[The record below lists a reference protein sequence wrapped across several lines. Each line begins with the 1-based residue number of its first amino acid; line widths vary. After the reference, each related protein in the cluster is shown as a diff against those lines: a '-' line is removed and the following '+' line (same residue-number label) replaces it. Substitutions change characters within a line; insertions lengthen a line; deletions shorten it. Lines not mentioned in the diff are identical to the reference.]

1 MASNRSKFGL
11 KADVPEDEQEYVTP
25 SNYELEKLLSRSTV
39 AYTHVNE
46 VWPNIFIGDERTARN
61 RYGLEKL
68 GVTHVLN
75 AAEGERN
82 SVCTGAG
89 YYSDMDIEY
98 YGIEAEDI
106 PSFNLSVHFF
116 SAAEYMRHVLSNT
129 QNKLLVH
136 CVMGR
141 SRSATL
147 VLAYLMIEEKMT
159 LVDAIEQVKRH
170 RQIIPNRGF
179 LKQLRDLDTF
189 LLEQR
194 SENTH
199 THTQTADATERTD
212 Q

>member
-1 MASNRSKFGL
+1 MASNSSKFGL
-11 KADVPEDEQEYVTP
+11 KANAPEDQQEYVTP

-46 VWPNIFIGDERTARN
+46 VWPNLFIGDEQTARN

-89 YYSDMDIEY
+89 YYSNMDIEY

-106 PSFNLSVHFF
+106 PSFNISVHFF
-116 SAAEYMRHVLSNT
+116 STAEYMRHVLSNK

-147 VLAYLMIEEKMT
+147 VLAYLMIEETMT
-159 LVDAIEQVKRH
+159 LVKAIEQVKHH

-179 LKQLRDLDTF
+179 LKQLRDLDMF

-194 SENTH
+194 REH
-199 THTQTADATERTD
+199 THSLTAEGSETTN

>member
-1 MASNRSKFGL
+1 MASRELKLGL
-11 KADVPEDEQEYVTP
+11 KPDVQEEKHEYVTP
-25 SNYELEKLLSRSTV
+25 SNYELEKLLSRGTV

-46 VWPNIFIGDERTARN
+46 VWPNIFIGDD
-61 RYGLEKL
+61 LQKL

-89 YYSDMDIEY
+89 YYSNMDIEY
-98 YGIEAEDI
+98 YGIRAEDI
-106 PSFNLSVHFF
+106 PSFNISVHFF
-116 SAAEYMRHVLSNT
+116 TSAEYMRHVLSNS

-147 VLAYLMIEEKMT
+147 VLAYLMIEKKML
-159 LVDAIEQVKRH
+159 LVEAIEQVKRR
-170 RQIIPNRGF
+170 RQIIPNWGF
-179 LKQLRDLDTF
+179 LKQLRELDTF

-194 SENTH
+194 SEH
-199 THTQTADATERTD
+199 THTETAESTEGTRP
-212 Q
+212 

>member
-1 MASNRSKFGL
+1 MKSGQTSLSETNR
-11 KADVPEDEQEYVTP
+11 Q
-25 SNYELEKLLSRSTV
+25 
-39 AYTHVNE
+39 
-46 VWPNIFIGDERTARN
+46 TARN
-61 RYGLEKL
+61 RYGLQKM

-98 YGIEAEDI
+98 YGIVAEDI
-106 PSFNLSVHFF
+106 PSFDLSLHFF
-116 SAAEYMRHVLSNT
+116 TTAEYMRRVLSDA

-159 LVDAIEQVKRH
+159 LVEAIEHVKSH

-179 LKQLRDLDTF
+179 LKQLRELDAF

-194 SENTH
+194 TADTH
-199 THTQTADATERTD
+199 THTEDTTERTE